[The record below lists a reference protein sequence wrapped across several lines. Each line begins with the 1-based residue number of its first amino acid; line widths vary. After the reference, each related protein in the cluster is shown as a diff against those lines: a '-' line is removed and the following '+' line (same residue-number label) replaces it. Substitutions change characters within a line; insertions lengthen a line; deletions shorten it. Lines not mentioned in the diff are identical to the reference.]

1 MILSQKKWLII
12 IITMTRGIKRFLFC
26 FVLMFAFLPS
36 ALAYERIGIVS
47 DAILTQI
54 NPYNAYFKTPEFFL
68 QDVRGN
74 LVKSGV
80 SVVSVASAQRLL
92 NDMGVNQYDIETLGS
107 LKQGYDLDYA
117 LLKKICRAIGVKKLI
132 VMTSSVDIQRDFLKN
147 TLWNVANIQGMDVV
161 NPTHRLSVYVA
172 FVDVEHEIVLW
183 EQIYA
188 KNIRNNKFKNLD
200 TTISANY
207 EGMLR
212 LKEYSKYISP
222 EIAKQVRMRLIDP
235 SYTTPPVEINRGN
248 VVKYFKDMKNIG
260 TRKRLTDIDA
270 QRWDTE
276 KLKDDTLENI
286 ETKKNGFVDWVKN
299 LKRSDNYENL

>member
-1 MILSQKKWLII
+1 
-12 IITMTRGIKRFLFC
+12 
-26 FVLMFAFLPS
+26 
-36 ALAYERIGIVS
+36 
-47 DAILTQI
+47 
-54 NPYNAYFKTPEFFL
+54 
-68 QDVRGN
+68 
-74 LVKSGV
+74 
-80 SVVSVASAQRLL
+80 
-92 NDMGVNQYDIETLGS
+92 
-107 LKQGYDLDYA
+107 
-117 LLKKICRAIGVKKLI
+117 
-132 VMTSSVDIQRDFLKN
+132 MTSSVDIQRDFLKN

-200 TTISANY
+200 TTISSNY

-222 EIAKQVRMRLIDP
+222 EIAKNVRMRLIDP

-248 VVKYFKDMKNIG
+248 VVKYFKDMKNVG
-260 TRKRLTDIDA
+260 TKKRLTDIDA

-276 KLKDDTLENI
+276 KLKEDTLENI
-286 ETKKNGFVDWVKN
+286 ETKKNKFVDWVKS
-299 LKRSDNYENL
+299 LKRSNKYENL

>member
-1 MILSQKKWLII
+1 MTDNL
-12 IITMTRGIKRFLFC
+12 ITMTRGIKRFLFC

-248 VVKYFKDMKNIG
+248 VVKYFKDMKNVG

-286 ETKKNGFVDWVKN
+286 ETKKNNFVDWVKS
-299 LKRSDNYENL
+299 LKRSDNYESL

>member
-1 MILSQKKWLII
+1 MTDNL
-12 IITMTRGIKRFLFC
+12 ITMTRGIKRFLFC

-248 VVKYFKDMKNIG
+248 VVKYFKDMKNVG

-286 ETKKNGFVDWVKN
+286 ETKKNNFVDWIKS
-299 LKRSDNYENL
+299 LKRSDNYESL

>member
-1 MILSQKKWLII
+1 MTDNL
-12 IITMTRGIKRFLFC
+12 ITMTRGIKRFLFY

-92 NDMGVNQYDIETLGS
+92 NDMGVNQYDIEALGS

-248 VVKYFKDMKNIG
+248 VVKYFKDMKNVG

-286 ETKKNGFVDWVKN
+286 ETKKNNFVDWVKS
-299 LKRSDNYENL
+299 LKRSDNYESL

>member
-1 MILSQKKWLII
+1 MNDNL
-12 IITMTRGIKRFLFC
+12 ITMTRGIIRFL
-26 FVLMFAFLPS
+26 LS
-36 ALAYERIGIVS
+36 ALLMCIFSLNANAYERIGIVS

-68 QDVRGN
+68 QDVRAN

-80 SVVSVASAQRLL
+80 SVVSVATTQRLL
-92 NDMGVNQYDIETLGS
+92 TNMGVNQYDLETLSS
-107 LKQGYDLDYA
+107 LQQGYDLDYA
-117 LLKKICRAIGVKKLI
+117 LLKKICRATGVKKLI

-200 TTISANY
+200 TTISSNY

-222 EIAKQVRMRLIDP
+222 EISKQVRMRLIDP

-248 VVKYFKDMKNIG
+248 TVKYFKDMKNIG
-260 TRKRLTDIDA
+260 TKKRLTDIDA
-270 QRWDTE
+270 KRWDTE
-276 KLKDDTLENI
+276 KLKEDTLENI
-286 ETKKNGFVDWVKN
+286 ETKKNKFVDWVKS
-299 LKRSDNYENL
+299 LKRSNRYEYL

>member
-12 IITMTRGIKRFLFC
+12 MITMTRGIKRFLFC
-26 FVLMFAFLPS
+26 LVFMFIFLPAS
-36 ALAYERIGIVS
+36 FAYERIGIVS

-74 LVKSGV
+74 LVKSGI
-80 SVVSVASAQRLL
+80 SVVSVGTTQKLL
-92 NDMGVNQYDIETLGS
+92 SDMGVNQYDIETLGS
-107 LKQGYDLDYA
+107 LKDGYDLDYA
-117 LLKKICRAIGVKKLI
+117 LLRKICRAIGVKKLI

-200 TTISANY
+200 TTISGNY

-270 QRWDTE
+270 QKWDTE
-276 KLKDDTLENI
+276 KLKEDTLENI

>member
-1 MILSQKKWLII
+1 MTDNL
-12 IITMTRGIKRFLFC
+12 ITMTRGIKRFLFC

-286 ETKKNGFVDWVKN
+286 ETKKNNFVDWIKS
-299 LKRSDNYENL
+299 LKRSDNYESL

>member
-1 MILSQKKWLII
+1 MADNL
-12 IITMTRGIKRFLFC
+12 ITMTRDIRRFLLCLIF
-26 FVLMFAFLPS
+26 MFIFLPAS
-36 ALAYERIGIVS
+36 FAYERIGIVS

-68 QDVRGN
+68 QDVRTH

-80 SVVSVASAQRLL
+80 AVVSVSSTQKLL
-92 NDMGVNQYDIETLGS
+92 TDMGVNQYDIETLGS
-107 LKQGYDLDYA
+107 LKDGYDLDYA
-117 LLKKICRAIGVKKLI
+117 LLKKICRAIGVRKLI

-147 TLWNVANIQGMDVV
+147 TLWNVANVQGLDVV
-161 NPTHRLSVYVA
+161 NPTHRVSVYVA
-172 FVDVEHEIVLW
+172 FVDVAHEIVLW

-200 TTISANY
+200 TTISGNY

-222 EIAKQVRMRLIDP
+222 EISKQVRMRLIDP

-248 VVKYFKDMKNIG
+248 VVKYFKDMKNVG
-260 TRKRLTDIDA
+260 TKKRLTDIDA
-270 QRWDTE
+270 QRWDSE
-276 KLKDDTLENI
+276 KLKEDTKENI
-286 ETKKNGFVDWVKN
+286 QDKKQRFLNWVDNVK
-299 LKRSDNYENL
+299 ENIGSKFKHEDL